1 MKRKTGGEELCYPQ
15 EMDAKTEEQVLY
27 FRLGDETREIDFKE
41 IGESTFLVFT
51 LDIIFLLCVAYKCC
65 VKLGIGGEKRESQV
79 QIMMTIVF
87 DIAQRFLP

>member
-1 MKRKTGGEELCYPQ
+1 MQKQRSRCFTSEL
-15 EMDAKTEEQVLY
+15 EM
-27 FRLGDETREIDFKE
+27 RLEKSISRRWGRAP
-41 IGESTFLVFT
+41 FLVFT
-51 LDIIFLLCVAYKCC
+51 LDIIFLLYVAYKCC